1 MIRIQFWAHRCR
13 NRCVR
18 MCVAGWWAN
27 REHWLQWWNCL
38 RVHFL
43 IWVLLQDIYDLKC
56 NSAIPNVSSASRW
69 SIANH
74 IFSKV
79 HKWNVNNW
87 HLDIDFNSEICGEL
101 YFWKF
106 ERSLI
111 SLIPQTCFILSRT
124 KFNRPFTF
132 QQIKWYHII
141 NACCLLF

>member
-69 SIANH
+69 SITNH

-87 HLDIDFNSEICGEL
+87 HLDIDFNSEICGAL

-111 SLIPQTCFILSRT
+111 RWFRKLALFCRVQSSTD
-124 KFNRPFTF
+124 
-132 QQIKWYHII
+132 
-141 NACCLLF
+141 LLRSSKSSDTTS